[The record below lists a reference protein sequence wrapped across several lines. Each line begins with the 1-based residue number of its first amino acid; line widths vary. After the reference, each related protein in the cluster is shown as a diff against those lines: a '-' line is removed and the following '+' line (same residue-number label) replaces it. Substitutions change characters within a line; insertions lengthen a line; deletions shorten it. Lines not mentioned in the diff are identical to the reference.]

1 MIDTLYLANY
11 LENAING
18 NSLGKKFLIFA
29 DEGDLVK
36 STKYGNQVK
45 NYTHGLLE
53 LISSNVTPVKNLRYQ
68 EMSMQLMIIADL
80 NWGNTAKFGENNRE
94 QRQNLIDVKSCV
106 DGLINALNG
115 QSVAITDTDDRVYTM
130 AFSFSLPTDGQ
141 KMSLGDISEGLPL
154 YVNFSVVLFE
164 NGVNGSEYDI
174 IIDGENQYFTSAVI
188 SRVKVTEQNPYYNG
202 NNSKASIL
210 NNGIGIDLVIP
221 QTTSVVSEKIEDEIL
236 DGTDKAYCVI
246 LKSPLSR
253 GGYRRT
259 PFICTSLKTQQSIA
273 LATNIGFNLSLA
285 EAVEDCLDFEEHKW
299 IKIQNT
305 ILEDNTSKAFFN
317 ASGEEI
323 VIFWGDGK
331 KEITSAT
338 DIVHTYEEA
347 GVYDVYAFCYN
358 ALNSYWFYA
367 INDVYTITYTLNGGG
382 VLNPKIYSEHTPTF
396 TLNNPYKYGYTFV
409 GWTGTGLSEPTMEV
423 TIQRGSTGNRS
434 YTANWNA
441 NA

>member
-11 LENAING
+11 LENTLNENG
-18 NSLGKKFLIFA
+18 LGKKFLIFA

-53 LISSNVTPVKNLRYQ
+53 LISSQVTPVKSLRYQ

-94 QRQNLIDVKSCV
+94 QRQNLIDVKSCL

-115 QSVAITDTDDRVYTM
+115 QSVAITDTDDKVYTM

-141 KMSLGDISEGLPL
+141 KMSLGEISEGLPL

-188 SRVKVTEQNPYYNG
+188 NRVKVTEQNPYYNG

-210 NNGIGIDLVIP
+210 NNGLGIDLVVP
-221 QTTSVVSEKIEDEIL
+221 QTTSAVSEKIEDEIL

-246 LKSPLSR
+246 LKR
-253 GGYRRT
+253 GEKNT
-259 PFICTSLKTQQSIA
+259 PFICTSLKSQQSIA

-285 EAVEDCLDFEEHKW
+285 EAVEECLEFEENKW
-299 IKIQNT
+299 ININT
-305 ILEDNTSKAFFN
+305 IVLDEEDTTKTFFN
-317 ASGEEI
+317 ATGEEI

-331 KEITSAT
+331 KEITNASN
-338 DIVHTYEEA
+338 ISHEYEEVGNYA
-347 GVYDVYAFCYN
+347 IYAFY
-358 ALNSYWFYA
+358 ADADDDAWFYS
-367 INDVYTITYTLNGGG
+367 L
-382 VLNPKIYSEHTPTF
+382 
-396 TLNNPYKYGYTFV
+396 
-409 GWTGTGLSEPTMEV
+409 
-423 TIQRGSTGNRS
+423 
-434 YTANWNA
+434 
-441 NA
+441 